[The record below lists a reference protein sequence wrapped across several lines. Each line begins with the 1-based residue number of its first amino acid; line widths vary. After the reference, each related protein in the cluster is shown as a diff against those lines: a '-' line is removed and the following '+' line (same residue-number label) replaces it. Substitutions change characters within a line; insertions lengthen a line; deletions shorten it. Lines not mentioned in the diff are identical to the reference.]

1 MLSVTPERIINR
13 ARVYITAGV
22 PDDTGTCCGM
32 KSNLE
37 TKEASSLDAANCSE
51 FVAVQSATLEVYCH
65 IGGKTLFNKEYIAA
79 TKGGTANIESF
90 CCVRY
95 FSRNF
100 ESTYTIIVSSTIYVQ
115 QNIYLST
122 VNVI

>member
-51 FVAVQSATLEVYCH
+51 FVAVQSATLEVYC
-65 IGGKTLFNKEYIAA
+65 TLEVKHYSIKSTLRLQKEGRR
-79 TKGGTANIESF
+79 T
-90 CCVRY
+90 
-95 FSRNF
+95 
-100 ESTYTIIVSSTIYVQ
+100 
-115 QNIYLST
+115 
-122 VNVI
+122 